1 MRARGEAVRRFI
13 ISNVAEHP
21 RDISR
26 LTAAKFGISRQAV
39 NLHLKKLLA
48 EGALTAEGAT
58 ARRTYALAPLVSWTR
73 TYILADGPTED
84 RVWLRE
90 VAPNLGSVPQ
100 NVSDIWHYGFTEMFN
115 NALEHSEG
123 SAVTVT
129 VTRTAATTELL
140 IQDDGVGIFK
150 KIQSAL
156 RLDDERH
163 SVLEL
168 AKGKFTT
175 DPARHSGEGIFFSS
189 RIFDE
194 FMIRSGEVFFAHEF
208 QEVEDYVLQGDPTL
222 PGTLVSMTLSNHTSR
237 TTRKV
242 FDKFTTGADYGFT
255 KTVVPVNLARYGDD
269 NLVSR
274 SQARRLLARVDR
286 FRTVV
291 LDLKGVESIGQAFAD
306 EVFRVFPA
314 EHPETQ
320 VLAINARSAV
330 KRMIS
335 RARSSAEAVDDRQ
348 PPKGDDDQMS
358 LL

>member
-1 MRARGEAVRRFI
+1 MFGGENPCFFALGIAV
-13 ISNVAEHP
+13 SVGVVKEAELKFYAEDAAYGIVDP
-21 RDISR
+21 LYAD
-26 LTAAKFGISRQAV
+26 TA
-39 NLHLKKLLA
+39 L
-48 EGALTAEGAT
+48 
-58 ARRTYALAPLVSWTR
+58 
-73 TYILADGPTED
+73 
-84 RVWLRE
+84 
-90 VAPNLGSVPQ
+90 
-100 NVSDIWHYGFTEMFN
+100 
-115 NALEHSEG
+115 
-123 SAVTVT
+123 
-129 VTRTAATTELL
+129 
-140 IQDDGVGIFK
+140 
-150 KIQSAL
+150 
-156 RLDDERH
+156 
-163 SVLEL
+163 
-168 AKGKFTT
+168 
-175 DPARHSGEGIFFSS
+175 
-189 RIFDE
+189 
-194 FMIRSGEVFFAHEF
+194 AHEF